1 MEIKRQSVLQKLFN
15 TFQLNQQQIGFGS
28 YAAELSFYVIW
39 SIVPLALA
47 LANVVAVLP
56 INQVDFVEVM
66 QRVLPDEV
74 EPAIMPLL
82 ESYLNQTSTGVF
94 SFSLVISLWPASNIY
109 NTLQRVLNTI
119 YKVDKPTNAVLGRVF
134 AYVSTIVVVIGG
146 IALSFVFVF
155 GETVLN
161 FLRNTFQINL
171 WVLDYIVQQSAI
183 IGLISVFVALL
194 FVYYFIPDI
203 KLPFKYAI
211 PGALFST
218 LGFLIVSQLFTI
230 YVSMTNRGTGNG
242 TMGVFVVFVIWLYF
256 NSMILALGGYINIF
270 VHDYVEK
277 SPFIPYKGIVQET
290 PKVISSD
297 DYQSNLAK
305 QAHFMNEIYKKPDD
319 DILSQVT
326 NRGRGRT
333 VKR

>member
-1 MEIKRQSVLQKLFN
+1 MEIKRQSVLQKLIN

-56 INQVDFVEVM
+56 INQEDFVLVM

-74 EPAIMPLL
+74 EPAIMPLIQ
-82 ESYLNQTSTGVF
+82 SYLDQTSTGVF
-94 SFSLVISLWPASNIY
+94 SFSLIISLWPASNIY

-119 YKVDKPTNAVLGRVF
+119 YKVDKPTNAVIGRVF
-134 AYVSTIVVVIGG
+134 AYVSTIVTVIGG

-161 FLRNTFQINL
+161 FLRNTFNINL
-171 WVLDYIVQQSAI
+171 WLLDYIVEQSAI
-183 IGLISVFVALL
+183 IGLVTVFTALI

-203 KLPFKYAI
+203 NLRFRYAI

-218 LGFLIVSQLFTI
+218 LGFILVSQLFTI

-242 TMGVFVVFVIWLYF
+242 TMGVFVIFVIWLYF
-256 NSMILALGGYINIF
+256 NSMILALGAYLNIF

-277 SPFIPYKGIVQET
+277 SPYIPYKGLIQDT
-290 PKVISSD
+290 LTAISSD
-297 DYQSNLAK
+297 NYQTNLAK
-305 QAHFMNEIYKKPDD
+305 KAHFMDEIYKKSDTE
-319 DILSQVT
+319 DIMRTVT
-326 NRGRGRT
+326 NRERGRNS
-333 VKR
+333 